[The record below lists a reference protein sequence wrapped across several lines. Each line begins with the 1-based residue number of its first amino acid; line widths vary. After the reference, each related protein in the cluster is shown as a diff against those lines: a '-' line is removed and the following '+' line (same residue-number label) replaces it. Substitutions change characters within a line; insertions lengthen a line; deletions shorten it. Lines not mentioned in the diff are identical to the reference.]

1 MCCHYIND
9 LSIFLS
15 FVKGLTYSHPY
26 SNALLLESPDAKRII
41 LEMKHLYVWQS
52 MVNMLCCKVFPIFRM
67 HNVQFDK
74 LPDVSLCVMYVL
86 QLSLKSD
93 LVY

>member
-1 MCCHYIND
+1 MRSC
-9 LSIFLS
+9 LRALMQRES
-15 FVKGLTYSHPY
+15 FWH
-26 SNALLLESPDAKRII
+26 
-41 LEMKHLYVWQS
+41 VWQS